1 MSFPMQVFPMKK
13 HFLFCLFIF
22 SVCVFSNRTS
32 AFAAPSETPEE
43 KTSAE
48 AVEAQAPDLLRSN
61 LQLQEQLHTAL
72 RAIEQGRQDA
82 EAAAKKNA
90 DLFTERLNAVE
101 KNLALQREHDLETV
115 LSMRQSNRLA
125 LVAAA
130 ILAAVGIL
138 ALFLTAFF
146 QIRAMNRIAE
156 VGSLLSSNHPFD
168 PARAVGNGNGHHP
181 VQLDRSEQVT
191 SRFLAAVEQLEKR
204 IHELD
209 SVNSGANGALKETFS
224 LADASETRSLLSEG
238 QSLLNN
244 SEAEKALLCFE
255 KAIEMEPQCAEALIK
270 KGTALEALRK
280 LPEAIETYDRAIATN
295 NSLTVAYLYKGGV
308 LNRLQ
313 RFSEAMECYEQALR
327 THPKKAA

>member
-1 MSFPMQVFPMKK
+1 MKK
-13 HFLFCLFIF
+13 YFLFALTFLM
-22 SVCVFSNRTS
+22 SVFFNS
-32 AFAAPSETPEE
+32 ATLTAQTDTPEE
-43 KTSAE
+43 KTAPVNTESQ
-48 AVEAQAPDLLRSN
+48 VPDLLRSN

-82 EAAAKKNA
+82 ETASKKNA

-101 KNLALQREHDLETV
+101 KNLALQREHDLQTI

-125 LVAAA
+125 LIAAA
-130 ILAAVGIL
+130 ILAGVGIF

-146 QIRAMNRIAE
+146 QIRAMNKIAE
-156 VGSLLSSNHPFD
+156 VGTLLSSNNHFD
-168 PARAVGNGNGHHP
+168 STRALSDANGNHP
-181 VQLDRSEQVT
+181 VPLERSEQVT

-204 IHELD
+204 IHNLD
-209 SVNSGANGALKETFS
+209 STNSGSHQNGKSSGSNGSSKENLNLNGS
-224 LADASETRSLLSEG
+224 SETRSLLSEG
-238 QSLLNN
+238 QSLLNA
-244 SEAEKALLCFE
+244 SEAEKALICFE
-255 KAIEMEPQCAEALIK
+255 KAIEMEPHCAEALIK

-280 LPEAIETYDRAIATN
+280 LPEAIETYDRAIATD

-327 THPKKAA
+327 THPKKVA

>member
-1 MSFPMQVFPMKK
+1 M
-13 HFLFCLFIF
+13 
-22 SVCVFSNRTS
+22 
-32 AFAAPSETPEE
+32 AAQPETPEE
-43 KTSAE
+43 KTPAE
-48 AVEAQAPDLLRSN
+48 NLEAQAPDLLRSN

-82 EAAAKKNA
+82 ETAAKNNA

-101 KNLALQREHDLETV
+101 KNLALQREHDLQSV

-146 QIRAMNRIAE
+146 QIRAMNKIAE
-156 VGSLLSSNHPFD
+156 VGSLLSSNNHQFD
-168 PARAVGNGNGHHP
+168 ATRALGNGNGQHP
-181 VQLDRSEQVT
+181 AQLERNEQIT

-209 SVNSGANGALKETFS
+209 STSSGSNGSLKETFS
-224 LADASETRSLLSEG
+224 LAEASETRSLLTEG
-238 QSLLNN
+238 QSLLNH

-255 KAIEMEPQCAEALIK
+255 KAIAMEPQCAEALIK